1 MRGGR
6 KSAGARPVAS
16 APGWLTGAAKT
27 IRNSPRLTT
36 ATGRVFGAVQG
47 NRVLV
52 DIATRVFAWD
62 GAVPVAFL
70 EPGRPLDG
78 MAETERLP
86 IIVIDAI
93 DAGEALPHV
102 LREVAILQ
110 GETRGFRPVVL
121 LDQPAF
127 GAVRAYGWPMELVV
141 PEAEWDFPQE
151 WADYR
156 ARRLAML
163 LARYRAWTIVGV
175 VDGQLEPGGRR
186 LLSVLATYRPWE
198 VRKI

>member
-1 MRGGR
+1 MSRQR
-6 KSAGARPVAS
+6 RAARPPAS
-16 APGWLTGAAKT
+16 APGWLRGAAKT
-27 IRNSPRLTT
+27 IRNSPRLTS
-36 ATGRVFGAVQG
+36 ATDRVFGAVQG

-52 DIATRVFAWD
+52 DVATRVFAWD

-70 EPGRPLDG
+70 EAGRPLDG

-86 IIVIDAI
+86 IVIVDAI
-93 DAGEALPHV
+93 GAGAALPHV

-110 GETRGFRPVVL
+110 GETRGFRPVLL
-121 LDQPAF
+121 LDQPEFA
-127 GAVRAYGWPMELVV
+127 AVRAYGWPMELLL
-141 PEAEWDFPQE
+141 PEAEWAFAGE

-156 ARRLAML
+156 ARRLAMM

-175 VDGQLEPGGRR
+175 LDGQLEPGGRR
-186 LLSVLATYRPWE
+186 LLGALRTYRPWE